1 MCRLLGVQLCPWGW
15 MQWEGQ
21 VKPCWNGF
29 GKDRRHRVSPLTVQ
43 LSLLFA
49 GALARAVLQ

>member
-1 MCRLLGVQLCPWGW
+1 MQAARCPAVPVGLDAMGRTGETLLEWL
-15 MQWEGQ
+15 WEGQ
-21 VKPCWNGF
+21 
-29 GKDRRHRVSPLTVQ
+29 RHRASPLTVQ